1 VLFEDSLDFIE
12 EILKQ
17 CRRIRELV
25 GPSTVCLSSMPVV
38 VLLRCL
44 LKPGTLGWHLM
55 RVVEPNKS
63 RSIRCMKGHGII
75 QTMWSLIAFLDTFQ
89 FEFEPVSTI
98 EIMDASV
105 VAKQVLQPEIAF
117 PMPFNIMS

>member
-1 VLFEDSLDFIE
+1 
-12 EILKQ
+12 
-17 CRRIRELV
+17 
-25 GPSTVCLSSMPVV
+25 
-38 VLLRCL
+38 
-44 LKPGTLGWHLM
+44 M